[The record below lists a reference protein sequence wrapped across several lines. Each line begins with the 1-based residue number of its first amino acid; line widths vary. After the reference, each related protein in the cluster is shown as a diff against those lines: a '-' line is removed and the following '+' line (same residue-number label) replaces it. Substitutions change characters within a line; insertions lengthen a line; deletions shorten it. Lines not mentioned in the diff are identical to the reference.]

1 MVGVLAF
8 QSSRSEHKLLRQ
20 ALEMTIPFIPL
31 PDVAIVNVQLYMTGS
46 GPVLMSVRYLVVG
59 LVL

>member
-1 MVGVLAF
+1 MVGVSVTAVRTYL
-8 QSSRSEHKLLRQ
+8 KLLRQ

-31 PDVAIVNVQLYMTGS
+31 PDVAFVHVQLYMTGS
-46 GPVLMSVRYLVVG
+46 GPVLMSVRHLVVG